1 MGHTVFSS
9 CCDYR
14 RHIMADREKRNINL
28 ENLKFDAMNPRL
40 PVRLH
45 GITDE
50 SKVIDYMVK
59 YGNIVELMLSI
70 AETGYSDAE
79 PLLVVADFDGKY
91 MVVEGNRRLAALKL
105 LCNPELTKVRVQSIK
120 EVISNAN
127 HQPKEIPCIL
137 YSKREDVLDYLGY
150 RHITGVKDWGALEKA
165 RYLDQLYRIHIID
178 TEADKIYSKL
188 AKMIGSRADY
198 VSKLHTALKLYEK
211 ANDNAYYGAD
221 IKEEDISFSWLTT
234 ALGYNGIM
242 NFIGLSSST
251 SIATLEGLNEENYKK
266 IFTWMFC
273 PGKTVI
279 KESRQI
285 SELAKITESAVALE
299 RLEKGSSID
308 EALLYTS
315 APSEAFIEMLR
326 KAKQQLKQAKEA
338 IEQLSEE
345 PFEAKGL
352 LEDIDKLLRTI
363 SGALKEN
370 FNKDEE
376 GTKLLEQL
384 ASDPNT
390 LAQLKKLLEK

>member
-1 MGHTVFSS
+1 
-9 CCDYR
+9 
-14 RHIMADREKRNINL
+14 MADREKKNINL

-40 PVRLH
+40 PVRLQ

-79 PLLVVADFDGKY
+79 PLLVVADLDGKY

-105 LCNPELTKVRVQSIK
+105 LCNPELTKVRIQSIK

-127 HQPKEIPCIL
+127 YRPKEIPCIL

-165 RYLDQLYRIHIID
+165 RYLDQLYRIHIAD
-178 TEADKIYSKL
+178 TEPDKIYSKL

-234 ALGYNGIM
+234 ALGYSGIM
-242 NFIGLSSST
+242 NFIGLSST
-251 SIATLEGLNEENYKK
+251 PTADMLEGLNEENYKK
-266 IFTWMFC
+266 IFTWMFF
-273 PGKTVI
+273 PGKIVI

-285 SELAKITESAVALE
+285 SELAKITESVVALE

-315 APSEAFIEMLR
+315 APSEAFIEMLK

-370 FNKDEE
+370 FNKDED

-390 LAQLKKLLEK
+390 LAQLKKLLGK

>member
-1 MGHTVFSS
+1 MPN
-9 CCDYR
+9 
-14 RHIMADREKRNINL
+14 REKKNIKL
-28 ENLKFDAMNPRL
+28 ENLKFDAKNPRL
-40 PVRLH
+40 PVRLQ
-45 GITDE
+45 GVTDE

-79 PLLVVADFDGKY
+79 PLLVVGDSSGNY
-91 MVVEGNRRLAALKL
+91 TVVEGNRRLAALKL
-105 LCNPELTKVRVQSIK
+105 LNNPELTKVRIQSIK
-120 EVISNAN
+120 DVILNAN
-127 HQPKEIPCIL
+127 YTPNEIPCIL

-165 RYLDQLYRIHIID
+165 RYLDQLYQIHIVD
-178 TEADKIYSKL
+178 TPADKIYAKL

-198 VSKLHTALKLYEK
+198 VLKLHTALKLYNK
-211 ANDNAYYGAD
+211 ANENAYYGAD

-234 ALGYNGIM
+234 ALGYNGIT
-242 NFIGLSSST
+242 NFIGLSSS
-251 SIATLEGLNEENYKK
+251 SSSLENLNEENFKK
-266 IFTWMFC
+266 IFTWMFY

-285 SELAKITESAVALE
+285 SELAKITESSAAME
-299 RLEKGSSID
+299 RLESGSSID

-338 IEQLSEE
+338 LEQLSEE
-345 PFEAKGL
+345 PPEAKGL
-352 LEDIDKLLRTI
+352 LEDMDRLLRTI

-370 FNKDEE
+370 FNKNENS
-376 GTKLLEQL
+376 TQLLEQL
-384 ASDPNT
+384 ASNPDT

>member
-1 MGHTVFSS
+1 MPN
-9 CCDYR
+9 
-14 RHIMADREKRNINL
+14 REKKNIKL
-28 ENLKFDAMNPRL
+28 ENLKFDAKNPRL
-40 PVRLH
+40 PVRLQ
-45 GITDE
+45 GVTDE

-79 PLLVVADFDGKY
+79 PLLVVGDSSGNY
-91 MVVEGNRRLAALKL
+91 TVVERNRRLAALKL
-105 LCNPELTKVRVQSIK
+105 LNNKELTKVRIQSIK
-120 EVISNAN
+120 DVILNAN
-127 HQPKEIPCIL
+127 YTPNEIPCIL

-165 RYLDQLYRIHIID
+165 RYLDQLYQIHIVN
-178 TEADKIYSKL
+178 TPADKIYAKL

-198 VSKLHTALKLYEK
+198 VLKLHTALKLYNK
-211 ANDNAYYGAD
+211 ANENAYYGAD

-234 ALGYNGIM
+234 ALSYNGIT
-242 NFIGLSSST
+242 NFIGLSSS
-251 SIATLEGLNEENYKK
+251 SSSLENLNEENFKK
-266 IFTWMFC
+266 IFTWMFY

-285 SELAKITESAVALE
+285 SELAKITESSAAME
-299 RLEKGSSID
+299 RLESGSSID

-338 IEQLSEE
+338 LEQLSEE
-345 PFEAKGL
+345 PPEAKGL
-352 LEDIDKLLRTI
+352 LEDMDRLLRTI

-370 FNKDEE
+370 FNKNENS
-376 GTKLLEQL
+376 TQLLEQL
-384 ASDPNT
+384 ASNPDT